1 MFSPASFV
9 NLLYDEYINN
19 DVKTKSRHLP
29 RDDSFTK
36 DRI

>member
-9 NLLYDEYINN
+9 NLLNDKHINN
-19 DVKTKSRHLP
+19 DVKIKSRHLL